1 MRRLIIVFTLLIILL
16 SAVASVAGILGPD
29 GYRTVTSVRGESV
42 EVQDAGI
49 YRHSVRAFVLAGVS
63 WDWTRLLLGIP
74 VLFASLILYLRGS
87 LRGTAVFIGSLASFL
102 YQYLLWAFGWAFNGF
117 FLVYVAVFS
126 LSLCTLALVLVGVD
140 RAEVRGS
147 ISERFPVIA
156 AAVFS
161 FALGGA
167 LLLKCL
173 GELLP
178 TICTGAMPAVGA
190 GFHTMVDQGL
200 DLGLLVPLCI
210 GVGAL
215 LIRREPLGYLLSAST
230 LMLGLTVGS
239 SVVAGELRL
248 GLSTGRMNVGGI
260 AAFSVFLGVGLALL
274 ARVLLGLRK
283 TGGARPPSTGEPG

>member
-1 MRRLIIVFTLLIILL
+1 MRRLIIVFTLLIIVL

-49 YRHSVRAFVLAGVS
+49 YRHSGRAFVLAGVS

-74 VLFASLILYLRGS
+74 VLLASFILHLRGS

-117 FLVYVAVFS
+117 FLIYVAVFS

-140 RAEVRGS
+140 RAEVSGS
-147 ISERFPVIA
+147 ISERFPVVTA
-156 AAVFS
+156 TVFS
-161 FALGGA
+161 LAMGGA
-167 LLLKCL
+167 LLFKCL
-173 GELLP
+173 GEIVP
-178 TICTGAMPAVGA
+178 TIGTGAMPSVGA
-190 GFHTMVDQGL
+190 GLHTMVDQDL
-200 DLGLLVPLCI
+200 DLGLLVPLCL

-239 SVVAGELRL
+239 SVVARELRL
-248 GLSTGRMNVGGI
+248 GLSLV
-260 AAFSVFLGVGLALL
+260 
-274 ARVLLGLRK
+274 
-283 TGGARPPSTGEPG
+283 E

>member
-1 MRRLIIVFTLLIILL
+1 VVRRLIIVFTLLIILL

-29 GYRTVTSVRGESV
+29 GHRTVTSVRGESV
-42 EVQDAGI
+42 EIQDAGL
-49 YRHSVRAFVLAGVS
+49 YRHSVRAFVIAGVP

-74 VLFASLILYLRGS
+74 VLFASFILHLRGS
-87 LRGTAVFIGSLASFL
+87 LRGTAVFIGGLASFL
-102 YQYLLWAFGWAFNGF
+102 YQYLLWTFGWAFNGF

-126 LSLCTLALVLVGVD
+126 LSLCTLVLVLAAVD
-140 RAEVRGS
+140 RGKLRESVT
-147 ISERFPVIA
+147 ERFPVVA

-173 GELLP
+173 GEVVP
-178 TICTGAMPAVGA
+178 TIGTGAMPAVGA
-190 GFHTMVDQGL
+190 GFHTMVDQAL

-248 GLSTGRMNVGGI
+248 GLSTGRLNVGGI
-260 AAFSVFLGVGLALL
+260 AAFAVFLGVGLALL
-274 ARVLLGLRK
+274 ARVLQGLRQ
-283 TGGARPPSTGEPG
+283 TGGARAPGSLG